1 MSFSEKDRKIRSKAG
16 KVFPPDG
23 LEDAGKAGKAGFVA
37 SIATALKREFGGT
50 NASIKKVV
58 ALTGANERAVKNWFG
73 GKNGPSGEHLISLMQ
88 HSEMVLEVVLMMA
101 GRQELAQAKKFV
113 DARAKL
119 AEMLSILDE
128 LQRP

>member
-23 LEDAGKAGKAGFVA
+23 LEDAGKAGFVA

-119 AEMLSILDE
+119 TEMLSILDE
-128 LQRP
+128 IQGS